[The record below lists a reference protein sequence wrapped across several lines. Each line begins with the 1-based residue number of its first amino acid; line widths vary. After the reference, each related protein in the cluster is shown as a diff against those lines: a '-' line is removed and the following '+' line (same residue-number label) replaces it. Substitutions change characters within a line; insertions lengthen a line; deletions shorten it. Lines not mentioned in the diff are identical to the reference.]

1 MRQGLTLGS
10 IVSVATLALLIFP
23 SGAGASAVP
32 APTPAHW
39 WQAEGNAN
47 DSVGTDNGR
56 LVGVGFGPGVSGT
69 DQAFSFT
76 GGAHQVIFNKTG
88 GNRRRGDF
96 TLVFDVKTTATGALT
111 ALWEK
116 RIACDSSGTPF
127 WGFRMQAGGQ
137 ATFELFSARDYDNG
151 ITSTT
156 AINDGAWHQV
166 AATRHGP
173 TVSLYVDGQL
183 EATGTSPTT
192 INVTNQAPMRAGVSR
207 CDGIDGT
214 HPFTGELDELMI
226 FRSVLT
232 QPQIQALRS

>member
-1 MRQGLTLGS
+1 MRQGLRSGS
-10 IVSVATLALLIFP
+10 IVSFAALALLIFP
-23 SGAGASAVP
+23 SGAGASAVS

-56 LVGVGFGPGVSGT
+56 LVGVGFGPGVIGP

-76 GGAHQVIFNKTG
+76 GGAHQVVFNKTG

-96 TLVFDVKTTATGALT
+96 TFVFDVKTTATVKQ

-116 RIACDSSGTPF
+116 RIACDSNGTPF

-137 ATFELFSARDYDNG
+137 ANLEPFSARDFDNG
-151 ITSTT
+151 VTST
-156 AINDGAWHQV
+156 AIINDGAWHQV

-183 EATGTSPTT
+183 EATGTSPAT
-192 INVTNQAPMRAGVSR
+192 INVTNRAPMRAGVSK
-207 CDGIDGT
+207 CDGLDGT

-226 FRSVLT
+226 FRSAFT
-232 QPQIQALRS
+232 QPQIQALGS

>member
-1 MRQGLTLGS
+1 MRQGLRSGS
-10 IVSVATLALLIFP
+10 IVSFAALALLVFP
-23 SGAGASAVP
+23 SGAGASAVS

-56 LVGVGFGPGVSGT
+56 LVGVGFGPGVIGP

-76 GGAHQVIFNKTG
+76 GGAHQVVFNKTG

-96 TLVFDVKTTATGALT
+96 TFVFDVKTTATVKQ

-116 RIACDSSGTPF
+116 RIACDSDGTPF

-137 ATFELFSARDYDNG
+137 ANFELFSARDFDNG
-151 ITSTT
+151 VTST
-156 AINDGAWHQV
+156 AIINDGAWHLV

-183 EATGTSPTT
+183 EATGTSPAT
-192 INVTNQAPMRAGVSR
+192 INVTNRAPMRAGVSK
-207 CDGIDGT
+207 CDGLDGT

-226 FRSVLT
+226 FRSAFT
-232 QPQIQALRS
+232 QPQIQALGS